1 MQTATLTIPAMNTE
15 AIALEVARAL
25 ESVAGVDK
33 VHITLA
39 HTLARVGFDETR
51 ASQETLRGA
60 VNAAGFV
67 VAAAPSSGCCGGCG
81 GGGH

>member
-1 MQTATLTIPAMNTE
+1 MQTASLIIPAMNTE
-15 AIALEVARAL
+15 AIAIQVAKAL
-25 ESVAGVDK
+25 EAIAGVDR

-39 HTLARVGFDETR
+39 GTLARVGFDETR
-51 ASQETLRGA
+51 ATPAALRSA

-67 VAAAPSSGCCGGCG
+67 VAEAPSSCCGGCG